1 LGDKITFLLPFLISF
16 QELKLPITFLSG
28 KIHKLQIHIPW
39 TKLGSEPVEITINT
53 LECIV
58 QLRYPDQGTDDSTS
72 KVSESPSTNETQHEE
87 LEKVLEGKEEG
98 PPSGYVQSLVNRV
111 INNVSINVHN
121 VILKYL
127 EDDIV
132 LSVNI
137 KSAETFSVNSNW
149 EKAFVDVVAPDFL
162 LQKVCNISDLT
173 ICLDKRTSSGKIELY
188 QDPLLFKCGL
198 SCRILLRYDNLL
210 RPLETK
216 LNVYCESADI
226 SLTDQQ
232 LPMFMRLATLCLSLY
247 YGSLDLPG
255 CNYKPHPARRIV
267 EQQASPNPNLSL
279 SSQVSEVTVQT
290 PDQPKPEDNE
300 DWVNWMWSL
309 VPNLADDQSAQLTGT
324 PPPTP
329 LFLLG
334 MYVSQVT
341 ITIKLTGRVSE
352 GNFFGGQRFEFKPV
366 LSFELSGMAAE
377 VVMKGDEFFDV
388 QLGVSS
394 ITGWSIGDCVC
405 VSLDGSL
412 TQDNIEAEEKVGVV
426 NVNVK

>member
-1 LGDKITFLLPFLISF
+1 M
-16 QELKLPITFLSG
+16 LPITFLSG

-58 QLRYPDQGTDDSTS
+58 QLRYPDHSPGDTS
-72 KVSESPSTNETQHEE
+72 NTVSESQTTGETQNEG
-87 LEKVLEGKEEG
+87 LENALGGKEEA

-111 INNVSINVHN
+111 INNVSIHVHN
-121 VILKYL
+121 VIVKYL

-132 LSVNI
+132 LSLNI

-173 ICLDKRTSSGKIELY
+173 VCLDKRTSSGKIELY
-188 QDPLLFKCGL
+188 QDPLLYKCGL
-198 SCRILLRYDNLL
+198 SCRMLLKYDSLL

-216 LNVYCESADI
+216 LNVYCESVDI

-232 LPMFMRLATLCLSLY
+232 LPMFMRLVTLCVSLY

-267 EQQASPNPNLSL
+267 EQQAAPNSNPSL
-279 SSQVSEVTVQT
+279 SSQAQEGNVPTPIQT
-290 PDQPKPEDNE
+290 KPDENE

-309 VPNLADDQSAQLTGT
+309 VPNLADEQSMQLANT
-324 PPPTP
+324 PPPMP
-329 LFLLG
+329 LFIFGL
-334 MYVSQVT
+334 YVSHITV
-341 ITIKLTGRVSE
+341 TIKLTGRVSE
-352 GNFFGGQRFEFKPV
+352 GNFFRGQRFEFKPV
-366 LSFELSGMAAE
+366 LSFELSGTAAE
-377 VVMKGDEFFDV
+377 IVMKGDDFFDT

-394 ITGWSIGDCVC
+394 IAGWSIGDCVC
-405 VSLDGSL
+405 GNLDNTL
-412 TQDNIEAEEKVGVV
+412 TIDNNEVEEKVSLKLARKRIFYLFSFSSDYIHLYVIS
-426 NVNVK
+426 

>member
-1 LGDKITFLLPFLISF
+1 MLESYITPLLMSYVDKYIKNLKPSDLSLSLWGGDVVLYNL
-16 QELKLPITFLSG
+16 ELRLDVLEKELNLPITFLSG

-58 QLRYPDQGTDDSTS
+58 QLRYPDSPSDQAS
-72 KVSESPSTNETQHEE
+72 KVSDTSSTISETQNEE
-87 LEKVLEGKEEG
+87 LEKVLEGKEET

-111 INNVSINVHN
+111 INNVSICVNN

-132 LSVNI
+132 LSLNI

-162 LQKVCNISDLT
+162 LQKLCNISDLT

-188 QDPLLFKCGL
+188 QDPLLYKCGL
-198 SCRILLRYDNLL
+198 SCRMLLKYDSLL

-247 YGSLDLPG
+247 YGTLDLPG
-255 CNYKPHPARRIV
+255 CNYKPHPAKRIV
-267 EQQASPNPNLSL
+267 EQQAVSNPNLSL
-279 SSQVSEVTVQT
+279 PSQTQEIPSQT
-290 PDQPKPEDNE
+290 GNQPNPVNDE

-309 VPNLADDQSAQLTGT
+309 VPNLADDQAAQLTT

-329 LFLLG
+329 LLMFG
-334 MYVSQVT
+334 FYVSH
-341 ITIKLTGRVSE
+341 S
-352 GNFFGGQRFEFKPV
+352 RF
-366 LSFELSGMAAE
+366 AR
-377 VVMKGDEFFDV
+377 V
-388 QLGVSS
+388 QLQTSP
-394 ITGWSIGDCVC
+394 CKKNC
-405 VSLDGSL
+405 
-412 TQDNIEAEEKVGVV
+412 
-426 NVNVK
+426 

>member
-1 LGDKITFLLPFLISF
+1 MLYTTYIL

-58 QLRYPDQGTDDSTS
+58 QLRYPDHSPGDQGS
-72 KVSESPSTNETQHEE
+72 KVSESSSTTSETQNEE
-87 LEKVLEGKEEG
+87 FEKVLEGKEEV

-111 INNVSINVHN
+111 INNVSICVNN

-132 LSVNI
+132 LSLNI

-162 LQKVCNISDLT
+162 LQKLCNISDLT
-173 ICLDKRTSSGKIELY
+173 ICLDKRNSSGKIELY
-188 QDPLLFKCGL
+188 QDPLLYKCGL
-198 SCRILLRYDNLL
+198 SCRMLLKFDSLL
-210 RPLETK
+210 RPIETK

-226 SLTDQQ
+226 SATDQQ
-232 LPMFMRLATLCLSLY
+232 LPMFMRLVTLISSLY
-247 YGSLDLPG
+247 FGSLDLPG
-255 CNYKPHPARRIV
+255 CNYKPHPAKRIV
-267 EQQASPNPNLSL
+267 EQQAVSNSNLSL
-279 SSQVSEVTVQT
+279 PSQAQEMASPTGN
-290 PDQPKPEDNE
+290 QPNPGDDE

-309 VPNLADDQSAQLTGT
+309 VPNLADDESTQLAT

-329 LFLLG
+329 LLIFGL
-334 MYVSQVT
+334 YVSQVT
-341 ITIKLTGRVSE
+341 ATIKLTGRVSE

-366 LSFELSGMAAE
+366 LSFELSGLTAE
-377 VVMKGDEFFDV
+377 IVMKGDDFFDAQV
-388 QLGVSS
+388 GVSS
-394 ITGWSIGDCVC
+394 IMGWNIGDCVC
-405 VSLDGSL
+405 GSFVGSP
-412 TQDNIEAEEKVGVV
+412 TKESIETDERVGFVLSID
-426 NVNVK
+426 

>member
-1 LGDKITFLLPFLISF
+1 MIDRHPIINQNPDKSFIFF

-58 QLRYPDQGTDDSTS
+58 QLRYPDHSPDDNAS
-72 KVSESPSTNETQHEE
+72 KVSESTSTGETQNDE
-87 LEKVLEGKEEG
+87 LEKVLEGKEEA

-111 INNVSINVHN
+111 INNVSIHVHN

-132 LSVNI
+132 LSLNI

-162 LQKVCNISDLT
+162 LQKLCNISDLT
-173 ICLDKRTSSGKIELY
+173 ICLDKRTSSGKIDLY
-188 QDPLLFKCGL
+188 QDPLLYKCGL
-198 SCRILLRYDNLL
+198 SCRMLLKYDSLL

-216 LNVYCESADI
+216 LDVYCESADI

-232 LPMFMRLATLCLSLY
+232 LPMFIRLVTLCISLY

-255 CNYKPHPARRIV
+255 SNYKPHPARRIV
-267 EQQASPNPNLSL
+267 EKQSSPTSNLSL
-279 SSQVSEVTVQT
+279 SSQPQEGTVQT
-290 PDQPKPEDNE
+290 PNQPNPDNSE

-309 VPNLADDQSAQLTGT
+309 VPNLEGDQAAQLAST
-324 PPPTP
+324 PPPIP
-329 LFLLG
+329 LFIFG
-334 MYVSQVT
+334 FYVCQVT
-341 ITIKLTGRVSE
+341 TTIKLTGKVSE

-377 VVMKGDEFFDV
+377 VVMKGDDFFDA

-405 VSLDGSL
+405 GGLDESLAAK
-412 TQDNIEAEEKVGVV
+412 DNNEVDEQVGVV
-426 NVNVK
+426 

>member
-1 LGDKITFLLPFLISF
+1 M
-16 QELKLPITFLSG
+16 
-28 KIHKLQIHIPW
+28 
-39 TKLGSEPVEITINT
+39 EITINT

-58 QLRYPDQGTDDSTS
+58 QLRYPDHNPDETAS
-72 KVSESPSTNETQHEE
+72 KVSEASSTCETQHEDFQKA
-87 LEKVLEGKEEG
+87 LDSKEEA

-111 INNVSINVHN
+111 INNVSIHVHN

-132 LSVNI
+132 LSLNI
-137 KSAETFSVNSNW
+137 KSAETFSVNGNW

-162 LQKVCNISDLT
+162 LQKLCNISDLT

-188 QDPLLFKCGL
+188 QDPLLYKCAL
-198 SCRILLRYDNLL
+198 SCRMLLKYDSLL

-247 YGSLDLPG
+247 FGTLDLPG
-255 CNYKPHPARRIV
+255 CDYKPHPARRII
-267 EQQASPNPNLSL
+267 EQQTAPNPNLSL
-279 SSQVSEVTVQT
+279 PSQVQEVAVQT
-290 PDQPKPEDNE
+290 PNQPKPDDNE

-309 VPNLADDQSAQLTGT
+309 VPNLADDQSVQLTGT

-329 LFLLG
+329 LLLFAL
-334 MYVSQVT
+334 YVSQVT
-341 ITIKLTGRVSE
+341 VTVKLTGRVSE

-377 VVMKGDEFFDV
+377 VVMKGDDFFDA
-388 QLGVSS
+388 QIGVSS
-394 ITGWSIGDCVC
+394 ITGWGIGDCVC
-405 VSLDGSL
+405 GSLDGSP
-412 TQDNIEAEEKVGVV
+412 TKDNIETEEKVGVV
-426 NVNVK
+426 

>member
-1 LGDKITFLLPFLISF
+1 MPFIFF

-58 QLRYPDQGTDDSTS
+58 QLRYPDHNPDETAS
-72 KVSESPSTNETQHEE
+72 KVSESSSTGETQHEDFQKA
-87 LEKVLEGKEEG
+87 LDNKEEV

-111 INNVSINVHN
+111 INNVSIHVHN

-132 LSVNI
+132 LSLNI
-137 KSAETFSVNSNW
+137 KSAETFSVNGNW

-162 LQKVCNISDLT
+162 LQKLCNISDLT

-188 QDPLLFKCGL
+188 QDPLLYKCAL
-198 SCRILLRYDNLL
+198 SCRMLLKYDSLL

-247 YGSLDLPG
+247 FGTLDLPG
-255 CNYKPHPARRIV
+255 CDYKPHPARRII
-267 EQQASPNPNLSL
+267 EQQTAPNLNLSL
-279 SSQVSEVTVQT
+279 PSQVQEVAVQT
-290 PDQPKPEDNE
+290 PNQPKPDDNE

-329 LFLLG
+329 LLLFAL
-334 MYVSQVT
+334 YVSQVT
-341 ITIKLTGRVSE
+341 VTVKLTGRVSE

-377 VVMKGDEFFDV
+377 VVMKGDDFFDA
-388 QLGVSS
+388 QIGVSS

-405 VSLDGSL
+405 GSWDGSP
-412 TQDNIEAEEKVGVV
+412 TKDNIETEEKVGVV
-426 NVNVK
+426 QIKDACIN

>member
-1 LGDKITFLLPFLISF
+1 M
-16 QELKLPITFLSG
+16 
-28 KIHKLQIHIPW
+28 
-39 TKLGSEPVEITINT
+39 EITINT

-58 QLRYPDQGTDDSTS
+58 QLRYPDHNPDDTAS
-72 KVSESPSTNETQHEE
+72 KVSESSTTTETKHEE
-87 LEKVLEGKEEG
+87 LEKVLEEGKEEA
-98 PPSGYVQSLVNRV
+98 PPSGYIQNLVNRV
-111 INNVSINVHN
+111 INNVSVKVHN

-132 LSVNI
+132 LSLNI
-137 KSAETFSVNSNW
+137 KSAETFSVNGNW
-149 EKAFVDVVAPDFL
+149 EKAFVDVSAPEFL

-173 ICLDKRTSSGKIELY
+173 ICLDKRTSSGKVELY
-188 QDPLLFKCGL
+188 QDPLLYKCGL
-198 SCRILLRYDNLL
+198 SCRMLLRYDSLL

-247 YGSLDLPG
+247 FGSLDLPG
-255 CNYKPHPARRIV
+255 CDYRPHPARWIV
-267 EQQASPNPNLSL
+267 EQEAAPSQSLNVL
-279 SSQVSEVTVQT
+279 SSVPDVSIESSN
-290 PDQPKPEDNE
+290 QPKPDDNE

-309 VPNLADDQSAQLTGT
+309 VPNLADDQYTQLTGT

-329 LFLLG
+329 LLLFG
-334 MYVSQVT
+334 LYVSQVT
-341 ITIKLTGRVSE
+341 VTIKLTGRVSE

-377 VVMKGDEFFDV
+377 AVMKGDEFFYA

-405 VSLDGSL
+405 GRFDEPVAREDVESV
-412 TQDNIEAEEKVGVV
+412 EEKV
-426 NVNVK
+426 